1 MPASVSYV
9 ITYNKMNSSGTAVAT
24 NIALSSSTARVST
37 VSPYNTI
44 TIKLTTPANESLI
57 KFQARVTKATES

>member
-24 NIALSSSTARVST
+24 NIALGSSTARVSIT
-37 VSPYNTI
+37 SPYNSI
-44 TIKLTTPANESLI
+44 TIKLTTPTNESLI
-57 KFQARVTKATES
+57 KFQARVTKTTDS